1 MASSISTVTSS
12 APPILSPRGRT
23 IRKSAKA
30 AAAFVAAA
38 VREEMSYPDLEGGG
52 KKSKPS
58 PPKRSYSRS
67 ISQSSALSSGGASAT
82 SSVSLHHSGQST
94 NRGRG
99 IGALSS
105 KKKTALSSFAV
116 EYLKAWMMS
125 PDHIEHP
132 YPSEDEK
139 SRIMSDTGIELKQ
152 LTNWFVNNRKRYWRP
167 KVDEMREISE
177 RRHVTLQ
184 EVAASAQQEQNGGSE
199 MSLVAMAHANS
210 SSAAA
215 VSTSEGEESS
225 SSFHHQTNNI
235 KKKKKATTTNSKKR
249 KKYSLE
255 DDPAALSRPSPQVVS
270 QILGAKGR
278 ATNARRAKKAKKE
291 QSSNNKTG
299 KTEYVSRPG
308 IHTANDHESVKA
320 ARKLKRITV
329 SETESSEDEGTKNN
343 TKKFRGQGKVVV
355 SNPLANNNVTTPP
368 SPQVLSIPPNT
379 IQLEPLTTLNQVA
392 DLDYSIAPFAGSDDD
407 LVENVLGGGLIAT
420 VTTAASTS
428 DPVCQPATNAVS
440 ASIPTILCGGIIPH
454 NCNLA
459 DPSGKVRGNSQLLHT
474 IFLSRAYQINP
485 I

>member
-38 VREEMSYPDLEGGG
+38 VREEMSYPDLEEGGG

-58 PPKRSYSRS
+58 PPKRSYSKS
-67 ISQSSALSSGGASAT
+67 ISQSSALSSGASSASS
-82 SSVSLHHSGQST
+82 SSVSLLHHSGQST

-139 SRIMSDTGIELKQ
+139 LRIMSDTGIELKQ

-184 EVAASAQQEQNGGSE
+184 EVAASAQLEQNGGSE
-199 MSLVAMAHANS
+199 MSLVAMARANS
-210 SSAAA
+210 SSAM

-225 SSFHHQTNNI
+225 SSSSHHHQTNNNI
-235 KKKKKATTTNSKKR
+235 KKKKKAANSNSGKKR

-255 DDPAALSRPSPQVVS
+255 DDPAALSRPAPQVVA

-291 QSSNNKTG
+291 QSGNNSKTDT
-299 KTEYVSRPG
+299 TEYVARPAG

-343 TKKFRGQGKVVV
+343 TKKVRGQGKVIV
-355 SNPLANNNVTTPP
+355 SNPLANNNVIT
-368 SPQVLSIPPNT
+368 PNT
-379 IQLEPLTTLNQVA
+379 VQQQGIGAAVPLTTLNQVA
-392 DLDYSIAPFAGSDDD
+392 DLDYSIAPFGDSSDDD

-420 VTTAASTS
+420 VTTAAPAAGMS
-428 DPVCQPATNAVS
+428 DPVVCQPATNAVA

-459 DPSGKVRGNSQLLHT
+459 DPSGKVC
-474 IFLSRAYQINP
+474 
-485 I
+485 

>member
-38 VREEMSYPDLEGGG
+38 VREEMSYPDLEEEGG

-58 PPKRSYSRS
+58 PPKRSYSKS
-67 ISQSSALSSGGASAT
+67 ISQSSALSSGGASSASSS
-82 SSVSLHHSGQST
+82 SSVSLLHHSGQST

-139 SRIMSDTGIELKQ
+139 LRIMSDTGIELKQ

-184 EVAASAQQEQNGGSE
+184 EVAASAQLEQNGGSE
-199 MSLVAMAHANS
+199 MSLVAMARANS
-210 SSAAA
+210 SSAM

-225 SSFHHQTNNI
+225 SSSSHHHQTNNNI
-235 KKKKKATTTNSKKR
+235 KKKKKAANSNSGKKR

-255 DDPAALSRPSPQVVS
+255 DDPAALSRPAPQVVA

-291 QSSNNKTG
+291 QSGNNSKTG
-299 KTEYVSRPG
+299 TTEYVARPTG

-343 TKKFRGQGKVVV
+343 TKKVRGQGKVIV
-355 SNPLANNNVTTPP
+355 SNPLANNNVIT
-368 SPQVLSIPPNT
+368 PNT
-379 IQLEPLTTLNQVA
+379 VQQQGIGAAVPLTTLNQVA
-392 DLDYSIAPFAGSDDD
+392 DLDYSIAPFGDSSDDD

-420 VTTAASTS
+420 VTTAAPAGAGMS
-428 DPVCQPATNAVS
+428 DPVVCQPATNAVA

-459 DPSGKVRGNSQLLHT
+459 DPSGKVR
-474 IFLSRAYQINP
+474 
-485 I
+485 

>member
-38 VREEMSYPDLEGGG
+38 VREEMSYPDLEEGGG

-58 PPKRSYSRS
+58 PPKRSYSKS
-67 ISQSSALSSGGASAT
+67 ISQSSALSSGGASSASSS
-82 SSVSLHHSGQST
+82 SSVSLLHHSGQST

-139 SRIMSDTGIELKQ
+139 LRIMSDTGIELKQ

-184 EVAASAQQEQNGGSE
+184 EVAASAQLEQNGGSE
-199 MSLVAMAHANS
+199 MSLVAMARANS
-210 SSAAA
+210 SSAM

-225 SSFHHQTNNI
+225 SSSSHHHQTNNNI
-235 KKKKKATTTNSKKR
+235 KKKKKAANSNSGKKR

-255 DDPAALSRPSPQVVS
+255 DDPAALSRPAPQVVA

-291 QSSNNKTG
+291 QSGNNSKTG
-299 KTEYVSRPG
+299 TTEYVARPTG

-343 TKKFRGQGKVVV
+343 TKKVRGQGKVIV
-355 SNPLANNNVTTPP
+355 SNPLANNNVIT
-368 SPQVLSIPPNT
+368 PNT
-379 IQLEPLTTLNQVA
+379 VQQQGIGAAVPLTTLNQVA
-392 DLDYSIAPFAGSDDD
+392 DLDYSIAPFGDSSDDD

-420 VTTAASTS
+420 VTTAAPAGAGMS
-428 DPVCQPATNAVS
+428 DPVVCQPATNAVA

-459 DPSGKVRGNSQLLHT
+459 DPSGKVC
-474 IFLSRAYQINP
+474 
-485 I
+485 

>member
-38 VREEMSYPDLEGGG
+38 VREEMSYPDLEEGGG

-58 PPKRSYSRS
+58 PPKRSYSKS
-67 ISQSSALSSGGASAT
+67 ISQSSALSSGGASSASS
-82 SSVSLHHSGQST
+82 SSVSLLHHSGQST

-139 SRIMSDTGIELKQ
+139 LRIMSDTGIELKQ

-184 EVAASAQQEQNGGSE
+184 EVAASAQLEQNGGSE
-199 MSLVAMAHANS
+199 MSLVAMARANS
-210 SSAAA
+210 SSAM

-225 SSFHHQTNNI
+225 SSSSHHHQTNNNI
-235 KKKKKATTTNSKKR
+235 KKKKKAANNNSGKKR

-255 DDPAALSRPSPQVVS
+255 DDPAALSRPAPQVVA

-291 QSSNNKTG
+291 QSGNNSKTG
-299 KTEYVSRPG
+299 TTEYVARPTG

-343 TKKFRGQGKVVV
+343 TKKVRGQGKVIV
-355 SNPLANNNVTTPP
+355 SNPLANNNVITPP
-368 SPQVLSIPPNT
+368 SLSIPPST
-379 IQLEPLTTLNQVA
+379 IQQGAVPLTTLNQVA
-392 DLDYSIAPFAGSDDD
+392 DLDYSIAPFGDSSDDD

-420 VTTAASTS
+420 VTTAAPAAGMS
-428 DPVCQPATNAVS
+428 DPVVCQPATNAVA

-459 DPSGKVRGNSQLLHT
+459 DPSGKVC
-474 IFLSRAYQINP
+474 
-485 I
+485 

>member
-1 MASSISTVTSS
+1 
-12 APPILSPRGRT
+12 
-23 IRKSAKA
+23 
-30 AAAFVAAA
+30 
-38 VREEMSYPDLEGGG
+38 MSYPDLEEGGG
-52 KKSKPS
+52 KKTKPS
-58 PPKRSYSRS
+58 PPKRSYSKS
-67 ISQSSALSSGGASAT
+67 ISQSSALSSGGASSASSS
-82 SSVSLHHSGQST
+82 SSVSLLHHSGQST

-139 SRIMSDTGIELKQ
+139 LRIMSDTGIELKQ

-184 EVAASAQQEQNGGSE
+184 EVAASAQLEQNGGSE
-199 MSLVAMAHANS
+199 MSLVAMARANS
-210 SSAAA
+210 SSAM

-225 SSFHHQTNNI
+225 SSSSHHHQTNNNI
-235 KKKKKATTTNSKKR
+235 KKKKKAANSNSNGKKR

-255 DDPAALSRPSPQVVS
+255 DDPAALSRPAPQVVA

-291 QSSNNKTG
+291 QSGNNSKTG
-299 KTEYVSRPG
+299 TTEYVARPAG

-343 TKKFRGQGKVVV
+343 TKKVRGQGKVIV
-355 SNPLANNNVTTPP
+355 SNPLANNNVIT
-368 SPQVLSIPPNT
+368 PNT
-379 IQLEPLTTLNQVA
+379 VQQQGIGAAVPLTTLNQVA
-392 DLDYSIAPFAGSDDD
+392 DLDYSIAPFGDSSDDD

-420 VTTAASTS
+420 VTTAAPGAGTA
-428 DPVCQPATNAVS
+428 DPVVCQPATNAVA

-459 DPSGKVRGNSQLLHT
+459 DPSGKVC
-474 IFLSRAYQINP
+474 
-485 I
+485 

>member
-1 MASSISTVTSS
+1 MATSISTVTSS

-38 VREEMSYPDLEGGG
+38 VREEMSYPDLEEGGG
-52 KKSKPS
+52 KRSKPS
-58 PPKRSYSRS
+58 PPKRSYSKS
-67 ISQSSALSSGGASAT
+67 ISQSSALSSGGASSASSS
-82 SSVSLHHSGQST
+82 SSVSLLHHSGQST

-139 SRIMSDTGIELKQ
+139 LRIMSDTGIELKQ

-184 EVAASAQQEQNGGSE
+184 EVAASAQLEQNGGSE
-199 MSLVAMAHANS
+199 MSLVAMARANS
-210 SSAAA
+210 PSAM
-215 VSTSEGEESS
+215 VSTSEGEETSS
-225 SSFHHQTNNI
+225 SSSHQHQQTNNNI
-235 KKKKKATTTNSKKR
+235 KKKKKAANNNSGKKR

-255 DDPAALSRPSPQVVS
+255 DDPAALSRPAPQVVA

-291 QSSNNKTG
+291 QSGNNSKTDT
-299 KTEYVSRPG
+299 TEYVARPAG

-343 TKKFRGQGKVVV
+343 TKKVRGQGKVIV
-355 SNPLANNNVTTPP
+355 SNPLANNNVITPP
-368 SPQVLSIPPNT
+368 SLSIPPGT
-379 IQLEPLTTLNQVA
+379 IQQGAVPFTTLNQVA
-392 DLDYSIAPFAGSDDD
+392 DLDYSIAPFGDSSDDD
-407 LVENVLGGGLIAT
+407 LVDGNGN
-420 VTTAASTS
+420 TS
-428 DPVCQPATNAVS
+428 RRQVRRKV
-440 ASIPTILCGGIIPH
+440 GGIDDGGIDAQVKILITTV
-454 NCNLA
+454 NALQRQNEELE
-459 DPSGKVRGNSQLLHT
+459 SEVV
-474 IFLSRAYQINP
+474 IFK
-485 I
+485 

>member
-38 VREEMSYPDLEGGG
+38 VREEMSYPDLEEGGG

-58 PPKRSYSRS
+58 PPKRSYSKS
-67 ISQSSALSSGGASAT
+67 ISQSSALSSGGASSASSS
-82 SSVSLHHSGQST
+82 SSVSLLHHSGQST

-139 SRIMSDTGIELKQ
+139 LRIMSDTGIELKQ

-184 EVAASAQQEQNGGSE
+184 EVAASAQLEQNGGSE
-199 MSLVAMAHANS
+199 MSLVAMARANS
-210 SSAAA
+210 SSAM

-225 SSFHHQTNNI
+225 SSSSHHHQTNNI
-235 KKKKKATTTNSKKR
+235 KKKKKAANNNNSGKKR

-255 DDPAALSRPSPQVVS
+255 DDPAALSRPAPQVVA

-291 QSSNNKTG
+291 QSGNNSKTG
-299 KTEYVSRPG
+299 TTEYVARPAG

-343 TKKFRGQGKVVV
+343 TKKVRGQGKVIV
-355 SNPLANNNVTTPP
+355 SNPLANNNVIT
-368 SPQVLSIPPNT
+368 PNT
-379 IQLEPLTTLNQVA
+379 VQQQGIGAAVPLTTLNQVA
-392 DLDYSIAPFAGSDDD
+392 DLDYSIAPFGDSSDDD

-420 VTTAASTS
+420 VTTAAPAGAGMS
-428 DPVCQPATNAVS
+428 DPVVCQPATNAVA

-459 DPSGKVRGNSQLLHT
+459 DPSGKVC
-474 IFLSRAYQINP
+474 
-485 I
+485 

>member
-38 VREEMSYPDLEGGG
+38 VREEMSYPDLEEGGG

-58 PPKRSYSRS
+58 PPKRSYSKS
-67 ISQSSALSSGGASAT
+67 ISQSSALSSGGASSASSS
-82 SSVSLHHSGQST
+82 SSVSLLHHSGQST

-139 SRIMSDTGIELKQ
+139 LRIMSDTGIELKQ

-184 EVAASAQQEQNGGSE
+184 EVAASAQLEQNGGSE
-199 MSLVAMAHANS
+199 MSLVAMARANS
-210 SSAAA
+210 SSAM

-225 SSFHHQTNNI
+225 SSSSHHHQTNNNI
-235 KKKKKATTTNSKKR
+235 KKKKKAANSNSGKKR

-255 DDPAALSRPSPQVVS
+255 DDPAALSRPAPQVVA

-291 QSSNNKTG
+291 QSGNNSKTG
-299 KTEYVSRPG
+299 TTEYVARPTG

-343 TKKFRGQGKVVV
+343 TKKVRGQGKVIV
-355 SNPLANNNVTTPP
+355 SNPLANNNVIT
-368 SPQVLSIPPNT
+368 PNT
-379 IQLEPLTTLNQVA
+379 VQQQGIGAAVPLTTLNQVA
-392 DLDYSIAPFAGSDDD
+392 DLDYSIAPFGDSSDDD

-420 VTTAASTS
+420 VTTAAPGAGTA
-428 DPVCQPATNAVS
+428 DPVVCQPATNAVA

-459 DPSGKVRGNSQLLHT
+459 DPSGKVC
-474 IFLSRAYQINP
+474 
-485 I
+485 

>member
-38 VREEMSYPDLEGGG
+38 VREEMSYPDLEEGGG

-58 PPKRSYSRS
+58 PPKRSYSKS
-67 ISQSSALSSGGASAT
+67 ISQSSALSSGGASSASSS
-82 SSVSLHHSGQST
+82 SSVSLLHHSGQST

-139 SRIMSDTGIELKQ
+139 LRIMSDTGIELKQ

-184 EVAASAQQEQNGGSE
+184 EVAASAQLEQNGGSE
-199 MSLVAMAHANS
+199 MSLVAMARANS
-210 SSAAA
+210 SSAM

-225 SSFHHQTNNI
+225 SSSSHHHQTNNNI
-235 KKKKKATTTNSKKR
+235 KKKKKAANSNSGKKR

-255 DDPAALSRPSPQVVS
+255 DDPAALSRPAPQVVA

-291 QSSNNKTG
+291 QSGNNSKTG
-299 KTEYVSRPG
+299 TTEYVARPTG

-343 TKKFRGQGKVVV
+343 TKKVRGQGKVIV
-355 SNPLANNNVTTPP
+355 SNPLANNNVIT
-368 SPQVLSIPPNT
+368 PNT
-379 IQLEPLTTLNQVA
+379 VQQQGIGAAVPLTTLNQVA
-392 DLDYSIAPFAGSDDD
+392 DLDYSIAPFGDSSDDD

-420 VTTAASTS
+420 VTTAASAGAGMS
-428 DPVCQPATNAVS
+428 DPVVCQPATNAVA

-459 DPSGKVRGNSQLLHT
+459 DPSGKVC
-474 IFLSRAYQINP
+474 
-485 I
+485 

>member
-38 VREEMSYPDLEGGG
+38 VREEMSYPDLEEGGG

-58 PPKRSYSRS
+58 PPKRSYSKS
-67 ISQSSALSSGGASAT
+67 ISQSSALSSGGASSASSS
-82 SSVSLHHSGQST
+82 SSVSLLHHSGQST

-139 SRIMSDTGIELKQ
+139 LRIMSDTGIELKQ

-184 EVAASAQQEQNGGSE
+184 EVAASAQLEQNGGSE
-199 MSLVAMAHANS
+199 MSLVAMARANS
-210 SSAAA
+210 SSAM

-225 SSFHHQTNNI
+225 SSSSHHHHQTNNNI
-235 KKKKKATTTNSKKR
+235 KKKKKAANNNSGKKR

-255 DDPAALSRPSPQVVS
+255 DDPAALSRPAPQVVA

-291 QSSNNKTG
+291 QSGNNSKTG
-299 KTEYVSRPG
+299 TTEYVARPAG

-343 TKKFRGQGKVVV
+343 TKKVRGQGKVIV
-355 SNPLANNNVTTPP
+355 SNPLANNNVIT
-368 SPQVLSIPPNT
+368 PNT
-379 IQLEPLTTLNQVA
+379 VQQQGIGAAVPLTTLNQVA
-392 DLDYSIAPFAGSDDD
+392 DLDYSIAPFGDSSDDD

-420 VTTAASTS
+420 VTTAAPAGAGMS
-428 DPVCQPATNAVS
+428 DPVVCQPATNAVA

-459 DPSGKVRGNSQLLHT
+459 DPSGKVC
-474 IFLSRAYQINP
+474 
-485 I
+485 